1 MYIFGWFIYNFI
13 LQNES
18 FKLYNE
24 YGNGNKRYEKS
35 SVSKNAESLN
45 SDVLCQH
52 NAQTSTLMTL
62 TSLGHLGQFVEIL
75 SRSQQIG
82 EPEPALQPTG
92 RHF

>member
-1 MYIFGWFIYNFI
+1 M
-13 LQNES
+13 
-18 FKLYNE
+18 
-24 YGNGNKRYEKS
+24 
-35 SVSKNAESLN
+35 NAESLN

-52 NAQTSTLMTL
+52 NAQTPTLMTL
-62 TSLGHLGQFVEIL
+62 TSLGRLGQFVEIL